1 MVMEDNEH
9 KVSYI
14 KRLSSYVELANDITN
29 TLPTLSRFVV
39 FSLRAGIVLALFL
52 LGAFTIIQFD
62 EGNPNGETAIV
73 VTKFSMCLALH
84 LYVIANWMMLK
95 KKGLFISFLA
105 TFLIFLSGI
114 IRGELVFFIIAGGIV
129 LITVALMCIKTNKR
143 TGFQVLG
150 IFKM

>member
-1 MVMEDNEH
+1 M
-9 KVSYI
+9 
-14 KRLSSYVELANDITN
+14 
-29 TLPTLSRFVV
+29 
-39 FSLRAGIVLALFL
+39 ALFL
-52 LGAFTIIQFD
+52 LGAFIIIQFD
-62 EGNPNGETAIV
+62 EGGPNGETIIV
-73 VTKFSMCLALH
+73 VTKFSMCLALF

>member
-1 MVMEDNEH
+1 M
-9 KVSYI
+9 
-14 KRLSSYVELANDITN
+14 SSYVELANDITN

-39 FSLRAGIVLALFL
+39 FSLRAGIVLAFFL

-62 EGNPNGETAIV
+62 EGSPNGETAIV
-73 VTKFSMCLALH
+73 VTKISMCLALL

-95 KKGLFISFLA
+95 KKMKGLFISFLA